1 MYIHCLQKKINEKQM
16 GNSTIQALSQ
26 MVADLQTS
34 PRMPVL
40 FIGHGSPMNAIE
52 DNDFVRNFR
61 KVATEMPVP
70 QAILCISAHW
80 YTAGTFVTSTQKP
93 KTIHDFGG
101 FPPELFAV
109 QYPAPGSLELAKE
122 TQALLSSDAHVELS
136 EAWGLDHGAW
146 SVLVHLYPNANIP
159 VVQLSID
166 YTQPPAFHA
175 TLGAQLRALREK
187 GVLILGSGN
196 IVHNLRKVAFH
207 RFEVGFGYDWALE
220 AQEVLNQ
227 KIMSR
232 DINALANYMQLGTAA
247 QLAIP
252 SPDHFLPLLYILGLM
267 DKKDSLEL
275 FNDEVLAGSLTM
287 TSVKI
292 GFDA

>member
-1 MYIHCLQKKINEKQM
+1 MIKKMGNTTFQGLQKMAQGFQK
-16 GNSTIQALSQ
+16 
-26 MVADLQTS
+26 TS
-34 PRMPVL
+34 RMPVL

-52 DNDFVRNFR
+52 ENDFVRNFR
-61 KVATEMPVP
+61 KVATEIPVP

-80 YTAGTFVTSTQKP
+80 YTNGTFVTSMQNP

-109 QYPAPGSLELAKE
+109 QYPAPGSETLAEE
-122 TQALLSSDAHVELS
+122 TKSLLTETHVELS
-136 EAWGLDHGAW
+136 DAWGLDHGAW
-146 SVLVHLYPNANIP
+146 SVLVHLYPDANIP

-166 YTQPPAFHA
+166 ATQPPAFHA

-220 AQEVLNQ
+220 AQELLNR
-227 KIMSR
+227 KILSR
-232 DINALANYMQLGTAA
+232 DVNALANYMQLGTAA

-292 GFDA
+292 GFEA